1 MTLKERIDAFVKVGH
16 FISSHFSQRGE
27 VQEPALHQ
35 ALEQVTEV
43 AHLHNNWFIPK
54 FVNHAAA
61 SIGSYLNEQELSAF
75 TGGMEAQPSPKTI
88 AIICAG
94 NIPLV
99 GWHDI
104 MCVLLSG
111 NKALVKL
118 STDDDVLLPF
128 FLRLLTHF
136 EPRFEEQIGFA
147 SGKLG
152 RFDAVIATGSNNTAS
167 YFRYYFGKYPHI
179 IRHNRTSVAVLTG
192 EETEEDL
199 KRLGDDIFLYFG
211 LGCRNVSKVLVP
223 RGYNFNKF
231 FESIVSFGDVV
242 NNKKYGNNY
251 DYHRAIY
258 LLERQ
263 PFLDNNFL
271 MVKES
276 EHLHAP
282 VGVLYYQ
289 QFENEDSVREYI
301 NSNEKE
307 LQCVIGKGFLPFG
320 YSQQPVITE
329 FADKVN
335 TLAFLVNL

>member
-1 MTLKERIDAFVKVGH
+1 
-16 FISSHFSQRGE
+16 
-27 VQEPALHQ
+27 
-35 ALEQVTEV
+35 
-43 AHLHNNWFIPK
+43 
-54 FVNHAAA
+54 
-61 SIGSYLNEQELSAF
+61 
-75 TGGMEAQPSPKTI
+75 
-88 AIICAG
+88 
-94 NIPLV
+94 
-99 GWHDI
+99 

-111 NKALVKL
+111 NKALIKL

-128 FLRLLTHF
+128 FLRLLTHY

-152 RFDAVIATGSNNTAS
+152 AFDAVIATGSDNTAS
-167 YFRYYFGKYPHI
+167 HFRYYFGKYPHI

-192 EETEEDL
+192 NESTEEL

-223 RGYNFNKF
+223 KGYNFNKF

-251 DYHRAIY
+251 DYYRAIY

-276 EHLHAP
+276 EQLHAP

-289 QFENEDSVREYI
+289 QFDDETVIRQYLENHE
-301 NSNEKE
+301 NE

-320 YSQQPVITE
+320 YSQRPVITD
-329 FADKVN
+329 FADNVD
-335 TLAFLVNL
+335 TLAFLVHL